1 MTAQIDGAAFLKD
14 LANASAQLP
23 LEAATA
29 LRRTAAAAATYAKLS
44 RLYKSHTYGLR
55 ASIHSASLSPT
66 HARVS
71 ANARYAGYV
80 EEGTRSH
87 FIFPRRK
94 KALRFT
100 QNGAIRFARWVFHP
114 GTKARPFMQEAA
126 KKVEPLFERLCHAA
140 VDSSFR

>member
-1 MTAQIDGAAFLKD
+1 VTAQIDSAAFRKD
-14 LANASAQLP
+14 LAAAGEKLTV
-23 LEAATA
+23 EAAAA
-29 LRRTAAAAATYAKLS
+29 LRRTAVAAATYAKLS

-55 ASIHSASLSPT
+55 SSIHSSILNPT

-94 KALRFT
+94 KALRFM

-126 KKVEPLFERLCHAA
+126 TKAEPLFERLCHAA